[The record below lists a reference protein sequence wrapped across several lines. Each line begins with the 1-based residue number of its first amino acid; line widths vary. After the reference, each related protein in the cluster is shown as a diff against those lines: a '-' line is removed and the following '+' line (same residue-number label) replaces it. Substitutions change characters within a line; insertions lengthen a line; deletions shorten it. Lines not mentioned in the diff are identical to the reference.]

1 MICRKVTNKASP
13 SIRLQHLGEPCEVP
27 AANLCPGGLCWV
39 FDRPTIAWKLKAA
52 SGVVPQDDFYHFPI
66 RKCST
71 AGHRSQAPASIRP
84 PAENPSSQVSV
95 HIWVV
100 FIPLQVIPCDKILN
114 SLLYCLEV
122 RLQRKREKN
131 LWWWRHQRSFEQTS
145 ALHISR
151 MSDSLYL
158 IITVYFRIRKHQQ
171 DGGPSLTEQN
181 GASPSRQSTN
191 STSTKYN

>member
-122 RLQRKREKN
+122 RLKHASKLLHTFHHKLLMTQYFATLHNTHNWCINCVSAILINIFNYFLLLINWRKR
-131 LWWWRHQRSFEQTS
+131 
-145 ALHISR
+145 
-151 MSDSLYL
+151 YL
-158 IITVYFRIRKHQQ
+158 
-171 DGGPSLTEQN
+171 
-181 GASPSRQSTN
+181 
-191 STSTKYN
+191 